1 MLLKQYEEEVIF
13 GVGDIGDGSGDIG
26 SVDIGVVG
34 SGDSTK

>member
-1 MLLKQYEEEVIF
+1 MLLKQYEEEVIY

-26 SVDIGVVG
+26 DG